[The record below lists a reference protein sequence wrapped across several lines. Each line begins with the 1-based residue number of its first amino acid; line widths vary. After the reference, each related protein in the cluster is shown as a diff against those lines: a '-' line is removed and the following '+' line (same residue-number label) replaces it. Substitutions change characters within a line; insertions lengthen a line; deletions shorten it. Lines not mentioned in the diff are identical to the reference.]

1 MNTTI
6 KKPKKAKRTKKTRSD
21 INSDFKTIWFE
32 DQFICAELQ
41 DGRVIK
47 VPISWYPP
55 LANATLDQRNNWE
68 MIAGGYGAHWPEIDV
83 YLSPQSMLVFE

>member
-1 MNTTI
+1 
-6 KKPKKAKRTKKTRSD
+6 
-21 INSDFKTIWFE
+21 
-32 DQFICAELQ
+32 
-41 DGRVIK
+41 VIK